1 MNHLAIRETSAELR
15 DAIGRTRLGLDFL
28 IDALEGR
35 LSTGSLIDE
44 AMGMLRGRGGREAPL
59 GALIREHPGPA
70 ALITAGVIWLA
81 IENKKQR
88 DAERAA
94 AARAQARRAAS
105 ARKSTGAK
113 KAGAKRAS
121 ATRKSSASSDG

>member
-1 MNHLAIRETSAELR
+1 MNQLAIRNTTAELR
-15 DAIGRTRLGLDFL
+15 DDIGRTRLGLDFL

-35 LSTGSLIDE
+35 LTTGSLIEE
-44 AMGMLRGRGGREAPL
+44 ALGMLRGRPGREAPL

-88 DAERAA
+88 DAEREA
-94 AARAQARRAAS
+94 AARAQARRAAA
-105 ARKSTGAK
+105 ARKSGAAK
-113 KAGAKRAS
+113 KSTAKRPSRA
-121 ATRKSSASSDG
+121 RKSSASAES